1 MLNCKREMSGA
12 GADDG
17 SGSMMN
23 GRRELRRAAAIRG
36 ICQKSRVMSIED
48 LTSIHDD
55 MDAFTQGLG
64 LRRFHGYIPD
74 EMPSVL
80 WDSEDVNESWK
91 DFLEL
96 ARATG
101 APFITMNSVRLEA
114 DDVDFLLSE
123 LRRSSLSRD
132 EDLETA
138 RQLRSY
144 LGRIGFIQLGF
155 PYQGIMF
162 LCELSTEW
170 YEGYKALQEM
180 ADDLGGIMIDGSTD
194 GSEEDER

>member
-1 MLNCKREMSGA
+1 MSGA
-12 GADDG
+12 GAGHG

-23 GRRELRRAAAIRG
+23 GRRELRRPVATQG
-36 ICQKSRVMSIED
+36 ICQKSGVMSIED

-55 MDAFTQGLG
+55 MNAFTQGLG

-80 WDSEDVNESWK
+80 WDSDDVNESWK

-101 APFITMNSVRLEA
+101 APFITMNSVQLEA

-162 LCELSTEW
+162 LCELTTEW

-194 GSEEDER
+194 GSEEDEH

>member
-1 MLNCKREMSGA
+1 ML
-12 GADDG
+12 DDL
-17 SGSMMN
+17 S
-23 GRRELRRAAAIRG
+23 
-36 ICQKSRVMSIED
+36 SIQ
-48 LTSIHDD
+48 DD
-55 MDAFTQGLG
+55 MQAFTEGLG

-80 WDSEDVNESWK
+80 WDGEDIHEGWK

-96 ARATG
+96 AKASG
-101 APFITMNSVRLEA
+101 APFITMNSVQLEA
-114 DDVDFLLSE
+114 DDVEFLMSE
-123 LRRSSLSRD
+123 LRCSSFSRE

-144 LGRIGFIQLGF
+144 FGRIGFLQLGF
-155 PYQGIMF
+155 PYQGVMF

-180 ADDLGGIMIDGSTD
+180 ADDLGGIMIDGTD
-194 GSEEDER
+194 GSEEDDR

>member
-1 MLNCKREMSGA
+1 ML
-12 GADDG
+12 
-17 SGSMMN
+17 
-23 GRRELRRAAAIRG
+23 
-36 ICQKSRVMSIED
+36 ED
-48 LTSIHDD
+48 LSSIHDD
-55 MDAFTQGLG
+55 MHAFTQGLG

-80 WDSEDVNESWK
+80 WDSGDEGGDANESWK

-96 ARATG
+96 ARASG
-101 APFITMNSVRLEA
+101 APFITMNAVQLEA
-114 DDVDFLLSE
+114 DDVEFLMAE
-123 LRRSSLSRD
+123 LRRSSFSRE
-132 EDLETA
+132 EDMETA

-144 LGRIGFIQLGF
+144 YGRIGFIQLGF
-155 PYQGIMF
+155 PYQGVMF

-180 ADDLGGIMIDGSTD
+180 ADDMGGIMIDGSTD

>member
-1 MLNCKREMSGA
+1 
-12 GADDG
+12 
-17 SGSMMN
+17 MMV
-23 GRRELRRAAAIRG
+23 GRQAAASCSRAIHLLEQ
-36 ICQKSRVMSIED
+36 QKAMIED

-55 MDAFTQGLG
+55 MHAFTQGLG

-80 WDSEDVNESWK
+80 WDGEDVNESWK
-91 DFLEL
+91 DFVEL
-96 ARATG
+96 ARASG
-101 APFITMNSVRLEA
+101 APFVTMNAVHLEA
-114 DDVDFLLSE
+114 DDVEILLSE
-123 LRRSSLSRD
+123 LRRSSFSRE
-132 EDLETA
+132 EDMETA
-138 RQLRSY
+138 RQLRLH

-155 PYQGIMF
+155 PYQGVMF

-180 ADDLGGIMIDGSTD
+180 ADDLGGIMIDGSAD

>member
-1 MLNCKREMSGA
+1 
-12 GADDG
+12 
-17 SGSMMN
+17 MMN
-23 GRRELRRAAAIRG
+23 GRRELRRVLAIQG
-36 ICQKSRVMSIED
+36 IRQKSRAMSIED

-55 MDAFTQGLG
+55 MDAFAQGLG

-80 WDSEDVNESWK
+80 WDNDDVNESWK

-96 ARATG
+96 AHATG

-114 DDVDFLLSE
+114 DDVEFLLAE
-123 LRRSSLSRD
+123 LRRSSLSRE

-155 PYQGIMF
+155 PYQGVMF